1 MARIQELLAGQDA
14 RIDYPNVI
22 ARWPWIVERGHK
34 CILSPDSDGLL
45 CGLFMNNILGWEI
58 KGFYDGKGMRL
69 DESVSARDCVFLDM
83 EIFRD
88 TVRSVGHHM
97 VLYNSNNPPD
107 SWANFGSCIQANNLR
122 DYNGLHTFR
131 LKYPLA
137 TIHLLVGIV
146 GSRLKMKLP
155 ESAICTL
162 LFTDGVYKNLFSY
175 PENILNW
182 LAYLRADETSSA
194 LKAVFAN
201 DIYSVMALMQAMDEF
216 FRRRD
221 EITIKGE
228 RGDRLRIS
236 TNAGTP
242 FNVISNGGTSSI
254 DPDAV
259 ARIEQFIGILAELTG
274 WNYRKDAWR
283 WRNLRLRQFT
293 KRSLEQDKLNVNGD
307 NFNAMIRKKPLS
319 WAMTSNTN
327 IEYTLDQPDTLD

>member
-1 MARIQELLAGQDA
+1 MARIQELLEGHCE

-22 ARWPWIVERGHK
+22 ERWSWIVERGHR

-45 CGLFMNNILGWEI
+45 CGLFMNNVLGWEI
-58 KGFYDGKGMRL
+58 KGFYDGKVMLLEEG
-69 DESVSARDCVFLDM
+69 VSARDCVFLDM
-83 EIFRD
+83 EIFRQE
-88 TVRSVGHHM
+88 VRSIGHHM
-97 VLYNSNNPPD
+97 LLYNVNNVPSRWENFENCIQSNNMRGYD
-107 SWANFGSCIQANNLR
+107 
-122 DYNGLHTFR
+122 GLHTFR

-146 GSRLKMKLP
+146 GSHVGVELP
-155 ESAICTL
+155 ESAICAL

-182 LAYLRADETSSA
+182 LAYLRADETNSA

-201 DIYSVMALMQAMDEF
+201 DIYSVMALMRAMDEF

-221 EITIKGE
+221 EVTIKGQ

-236 TNAGTP
+236 TSAGTP

-259 ARIEQFIGILAELTG
+259 SRIEQFIGILAELTG
-274 WNYRKDAWR
+274 WKYRKDAWR
-283 WRNLRLRQFT
+283 WRNLRLHQFT

-307 NFNAMIRKKPLS
+307 NFNAMLRKKPLS

-327 IEYTLDQPDTLD
+327 IEYTLEQPDTLD